1 MTGLKRFGFFFVCC
15 ALALL
20 VFPQRGI
27 AQMEMTYDEYR
38 MKLTEQEQ
46 RLAELK
52 QALLEC
58 QTASNDLS
66 SQISSLDTQ
75 ISEIKQQVYSLV
87 ESNEAGVNEYI
98 QELGRIEGRL
108 MGLRSLAEDALF
120 EVRDEIDQIE
130 ARVSELKADKRACFP
145 AAQAKLA
152 SIDQLLEQVKARMP
166 RKRIRQYS
174 VVRGDNLWKIAK
186 KDDIYGDPY
195 LWPRIYVENRDK
207 IKHPDIIYPKWVLNV
222 PFGVDINQHLVMSG
236 ENLSSIAGKVY
247 NDVTKWNR
255 IYQANKTQ
263 IFDPSMIFPA
273 QVFDIPA
280 N

>member
-1 MTGLKRFGFFFVCC
+1 MTGLKLLGFICC
-15 ALALL
+15 AVAFF
-20 VFPQRGI
+20 VFPQKGI
-27 AQMEMTYDEYR
+27 AQMEVTYDEYKL
-38 MKLTEQEQ
+38 KLTEHEQ
-46 RLAELK
+46 RLEELK
-52 QALLEC
+52 KSLLEC

-66 SQISSLDTQ
+66 NQISSLDTQ
-75 ISEIKQQVYSLV
+75 ISEIQQQVYGLV
-87 ESNEAGVNEYI
+87 ESDEAGVKEYM
-98 QELGRIEGRL
+98 QELGRIESRL
-108 MGLRSLAEDALF
+108 MGLRSLSDDALF

-130 ARVSELKADKRACFP
+130 VRISELKADKRSCFP
-145 AAQAKLA
+145 DAQAKLA
-152 SIDQLLEQVKARMP
+152 SIEQLFEQVKSRMP

-222 PFGVDINQHLVMSG
+222 PFGVDLNQHLVMRG
-236 ENLSSIAGKVY
+236 ENLSSIADKVY
-247 NDVTKWNR
+247 NDITKWNR
-255 IYQANKTQ
+255 IYQANKTH

>member
-1 MTGLKRFGFFFVCC
+1 MTGLKLFKVICC
-15 ALALL
+15 AVALF

-27 AQMEMTYDEYR
+27 AQMAMTYDEYK

-52 QALLEC
+52 KSLLEC

-66 SQISSLDTQ
+66 NQISSLDTQ
-75 ISEIKQQVYSLV
+75 ISEIKQQVYGLV
-87 ESNEAGVNEYI
+87 ESDEAGVNEYM
-98 QELGRIEGRL
+98 QELGRVESRL
-108 MGLRSLAEDALF
+108 MGLRDLPEEALF

-130 ARVSELKADKRACFP
+130 VRISELKADKRSCFP

-152 SIDQLLEQVKARMP
+152 SIDQLFEQVKSRMP

-174 VVRGDNLWKIAK
+174 VVRGDNLWRIAK

-207 IKHPDIIYPKWVLNV
+207 IKHPDIIYPKWVLNI
-222 PFGVDINQHLVMSG
+222 PFGVDLNQHLVMSG

-247 NDVTKWNR
+247 NDVTKWSR

>member
-1 MTGLKRFGFFFVCC
+1 MTDLKRFGFFLVCC
-15 ALALL
+15 AIALFA
-20 VFPQRGI
+20 FPQKGI
-27 AQMEMTYDEYR
+27 AQLGMTYNEYT
-38 MKLTEQEQ
+38 MKLAEQGQ
-46 RLAELK
+46 RLAELR
-52 QALLEC
+52 QSLVEC

-66 SQISSLDTQ
+66 NQIASLDTQ
-75 ISEIKQQVYSLV
+75 IGNIKQQVYSLV
-87 ESNEAGVNEYI
+87 ESDEAGVDEYV

-108 MGLRSLAEDALF
+108 MGLRSLSEEALF
-120 EVRDEIDQIE
+120 EVQDEVDQIA
-130 ARVSELKADKRACFP
+130 ARVSKLKADKRACLP
-145 AAQAKLA
+145 AAQVKLT
-152 SIDQLLEQVKARMP
+152 SIAQLLDQVKSRMP
-166 RKRIRQYS
+166 RKRIREYS

-207 IKHPDIIYPKWVLNV
+207 IKHPDIIYPKWVLNI
-222 PFGVDINQHLVMSG
+222 PFGVDANQHLVMRG
-236 ENLSSIAGKVY
+236 ENLSSIASKVY

>member
-1 MTGLKRFGFFFVCC
+1 MTGLKLLGFIFC
-15 ALALL
+15 AVALF
-20 VFPQRGI
+20 VFPQKGI
-27 AQMEMTYDEYR
+27 AQMEVTYDEYKL
-38 MKLTEQEQ
+38 KLTEHDQ

-52 QALLEC
+52 KSLLEC

-66 SQISSLDTQ
+66 NQISGLDTQ
-75 ISEIKQQVYSLV
+75 ISEIQQQVYGLV
-87 ESNEAGVNEYI
+87 ESDEAGVKEYM
-98 QELGRIEGRL
+98 QELGRVESRL
-108 MGLRSLAEDALF
+108 MGLRNLSDDALF

-130 ARVSELKADKRACFP
+130 VRISELKADKRSCFP
-145 AAQAKLA
+145 DAQAKLA
-152 SIDQLLEQVKARMP
+152 SIEQLFEQVKSRMP

-222 PFGVDINQHLVMSG
+222 PFGVDLNQHLVMRG
-236 ENLSSIAGKVY
+236 ENLSSIADKVY
-247 NDVTKWNR
+247 NDITKWNR

>member
-1 MTGLKRFGFFFVCC
+1 MTDLKLFDFFLVCC
-15 ALALL
+15 AVTLFA
-20 VFPQRGI
+20 FPQKGI
-27 AQMEMTYDEYR
+27 AQMGIAYDEYR
-38 MKLTEQEQ
+38 MKLTGYEQ
-46 RLAELK
+46 RIAELK
-52 QALLEC
+52 QSLVEC
-58 QTASNDLS
+58 QTASNGLS
-66 SQISSLDTQ
+66 DQISSLDTQ
-75 ISEIKQQVYSLV
+75 ISEIKRQVYSLV
-87 ESNEAGVNEYI
+87 SSNEAGVNEYV

-130 ARVSELKADKRACFP
+130 ARISELRADKRACFP
-145 AAQAKLA
+145 AAQEKLA
-152 SIDQLLEQVKARMP
+152 SIDQLFEQVKPRMP

-207 IKHPDIIYPKWVLNV
+207 IKHPDIIYPKWILNI
-222 PFGVDINQHLVMSG
+222 PFGVDLDQHLVMRG

-263 IFDPSMIFPA
+263 IYDPSMIFPA

>member
-1 MTGLKRFGFFFVCC
+1 MTDLKRFGFFLACC
-15 ALALL
+15 AVALFA
-20 VFPQRGI
+20 FPQKGI
-27 AQMEMTYDEYR
+27 AQMQMTYDEYR
-38 MKLTEQEQ
+38 MKLTGYEQ

-52 QALLEC
+52 QSLVEC

-66 SQISSLDTQ
+66 NQISSLDTQ
-75 ISEIKQQVYSLV
+75 ISDIKRQVYSLV
-87 ESNEAGVNEYI
+87 DSDEAGVNEYM

-130 ARVSELKADKRACFP
+130 ARISELKADKRSCFP
-145 AAQAKLA
+145 AAQEKLA
-152 SIDQLLEQVKARMP
+152 SIEQLFEQVKSRMP

-174 VVRGDNLWKIAK
+174 VVRGDNLWNIAK

-222 PFGVDINQHLVMSG
+222 PFGVDINQHLVMRG
-236 ENLSSIAGKVY
+236 EHLSSIAGKVY

-255 IYQANKTQ
+255 IYQANKQQ

>member
-1 MTGLKRFGFFFVCC
+1 MTGLKHFGFFLVCC
-15 ALALL
+15 AVVLL
-20 VFPQRGI
+20 VFPQKGI
-27 AQMEMTYDEYR
+27 AQMGMTYDNYR
-38 MKLTEQEQ
+38 MKLTEYEQ

-52 QALLEC
+52 KALLEC

-66 SQISSLDTQ
+66 NQISSLDTQ
-75 ISEIKQQVYSLV
+75 ISEINKQVYSLV
-87 ESNEAGVNEYI
+87 GFDEAEVEKYL
-98 QELGRIEGRL
+98 QELGRIESRL
-108 MGLRSLAEDALF
+108 MGMRSLAEDALF

-130 ARVSELKADKRACFP
+130 ARVSELKADKRASFP
-145 AAQAKLA
+145 SAQVKLA
-152 SIDQLLEQVKARMP
+152 NIDHLLEQVKSRMP

-195 LWPRIYVENRDK
+195 LWPRIYVENREK
-207 IKHPDIIYPKWVLNV
+207 IKHPDIIYPKWVLNI

>member
-1 MTGLKRFGFFFVCC
+1 MTGLKLLGFIFC
-15 ALALL
+15 AVALF
-20 VFPQRGI
+20 VFPQKGI
-27 AQMEMTYDEYR
+27 AQMEVTYDEYKL
-38 MKLTEQEQ
+38 KLTEHDQ

-52 QALLEC
+52 KSLLEC

-66 SQISSLDTQ
+66 NQISSLDTQ
-75 ISEIKQQVYSLV
+75 ISEIQQQVYGLV
-87 ESNEAGVNEYI
+87 ESDEAGVKEYM
-98 QELGRIEGRL
+98 QELGRVESRL
-108 MGLRSLAEDALF
+108 MGLRNLSDDALF

-130 ARVSELKADKRACFP
+130 VRISELKADKRSCFP
-145 AAQAKLA
+145 DAQAKLA
-152 SIDQLLEQVKARMP
+152 SIEQLFEQVKSRMP

-222 PFGVDINQHLVMSG
+222 PFGVDLNQHLVMRG
-236 ENLSSIAGKVY
+236 ENLSSIADKVY
-247 NDVTKWNR
+247 NDITKWNR
-255 IYQANKTQ
+255 IYQANKTH

>member
-1 MTGLKRFGFFFVCC
+1 MTGLKIFKVICC
-15 ALALL
+15 AVVLF
-20 VFPQRGI
+20 VFPQRAI
-27 AQMEMTYDEYR
+27 AQMAMTYDEYK

-52 QALLEC
+52 KSLLEC

-66 SQISSLDTQ
+66 NQISSLDTQ
-75 ISEIKQQVYSLV
+75 ISEIKQQVYGLV
-87 ESNEAGVNEYI
+87 ESDEAGVNQYM
-98 QELGRIEGRL
+98 QELGRVESRL
-108 MGLRSLAEDALF
+108 MGLRDLPEDALF

-130 ARVSELKADKRACFP
+130 VRVSELNADKRACFP
-145 AAQAKLA
+145 TAQAKLT
-152 SIDQLLEQVKARMP
+152 SINQLLEQVKSRMP
-166 RKRIRQYS
+166 RKRVRQYS
-174 VVRGDNLWKIAK
+174 VVRGDNLWRIAK

-207 IKHPDIIYPKWVLNV
+207 IKHPDIIYPKWVLNI

>member
-1 MTGLKRFGFFFVCC
+1 MTGLKPFGFFLVCC
-15 ALALL
+15 AVALFI
-20 VFPQRGI
+20 FPQKGI
-27 AQMEMTYDEYR
+27 AQMVMTYDEYM

-46 RLAELK
+46 QLAGLK
-52 QALLEC
+52 QSLLEC

-66 SQISSLDTQ
+66 NQISSIDTQ
-75 ISEIKQQVYSLV
+75 IGETKQQVYSLV
-87 ESNEAGVNEYI
+87 ESNEAGVNEYM

-108 MGLRSLAEDALF
+108 MGLRNLPEDALF
-120 EVRDEIDQIE
+120 EVQDEVDQIE
-130 ARVSELKADKRACFP
+130 ARISELKENKIACFP
-145 AAQAKLA
+145 AAQTKLA
-152 SIDQLLEQVKARMP
+152 SIDQLFEQVKSRMP
-166 RKRIRQYS
+166 RKRVRQYS
-174 VVRGDNLWKIAK
+174 VVRGDNLWRIAK

-207 IKHPDIIYPKWVLNV
+207 IKHPDIIYPKWVLSI
-222 PFGVDINQHLVMSG
+222 PFGVDLNQHLVMRG
-236 ENLSSIAGKVY
+236 EHLSSIAGKVY